1 MSALKITQVGEI
13 IQVEIEGKADGLLTY
28 LSQAEFE
35 MVQDFRREQET
46 MKTEN
51 NSISSTEQAV
61 RDIQRLRDYLKKQ
74 NINFKSSPVDNAIEC
89 LVHRLN
95 LIKESRLDIKEIE
108 SINDLNVYQDA
119 AAKTAIYPGKGTALG
134 LIYCAL
140 KLSGEA
146 GEVADNVGKALRDD
160 EWIELFT
167 AQDTKFN
174 TYNMTFDRVDKIKL
188 ELGDVLW
195 YVSQAAKELG
205 FTLEEIAQANL
216 DKLAARKDNGTL
228 KGSGDDR

>member
-1 MSALKITQVGEI
+1 MCSPA
-13 IQVEIEGKADGLLTY
+13 EIEML
-28 LSQAEFE
+28 E
-35 MVQDFRREQET
+35 MMRQEEE
-46 MKTEN
+46 MLKTEN

-61 RDIQRLRDYLKKQ
+61 RDIERLREYCIKGG
-74 NINFKSSPVDNAIEC
+74 SSPIDTNDPVTLIINSY
-89 LVHRLN
+89 N
-95 LIKESRLDIKEIE
+95 LLLLRVKDFER
-108 SINDLNVYQDA
+108 NRFDLNFYQQRA
-119 AAKTAIYPGKGTALG
+119 SETAIYPGKGTALG

-160 EWIELFT
+160 ELYQMGQHDEI
-167 AQDTKFN
+167 A
-174 TYNMTFDRVDKIKL
+174 TFYDLISERKAKIKL

-216 DKLAARKDNGTL
+216 DKLAARKHKGTL